1 MQRYLYVSN
10 QDRYNDKNSGKTLEK
25 HVLYHIQFELIVI
38 PGVGQGSLKSVVN
51 NLPNIRKKII
61 NILKRF
67 ITRF

>member
-25 HVLYHIQFELIVI
+25 LYHIQFELIVI
-38 PGVGQGSLKSVVN
+38 PGGGQGSLKSVVN

-67 ITRF
+67 LTRF